1 MRLGAGRN
9 GTCRQVLRNRYWLS
23 EGAGEPPRH
32 TLVLICPSRSP
43 CFFERSQEYTPGCR
57 LILVRNLTQLNATR
71 RNWYATLTKIDVRG
85 TRARLGPNGRR
96 RFARHTGN
104 ETGCE
109 ILAGET
115 RYERH

>member
-1 MRLGAGRN
+1 MRLGAGRHGR
-9 GTCRQVLRNRYWLS
+9 GTWDLRHRDWLS
-23 EGAGEPPRH
+23 EGTGEPPRH

-57 LILVRNLTQLNATR
+57 LILVRNPTQLNATR
-71 RNWYATLTKIDVRG
+71 RNWYATLTKIDVLG
-85 TRARLGPNGRR
+85 TRARLGPNGKK
-96 RFARHTGN
+96 RFARDTGD

-109 ILAGET
+109 NLAGET